1 MRKIKLTEK
10 ESKVWDKT
18 ILQRAANKVYSKKYN
33 NKSNIVQLWTT
44 GKLKS
49 TYLSCASA
57 INLECFSS
65 HDVTDAEA
73 CKAELEARGY
83 TIHEG
88 TPTITKE

>member
-33 NKSNIVQLWTT
+33 NKSSLVQLWTT